1 VETDVT
7 TDRKKHLLILVV
19 EDVEEIRHG
28 IEQLLT
34 ASGYQVSTARDEEEA
49 VKEARCCPPDLILLS
64 FTADIVDIV
73 SIAVRM
79 RGRSRLS
86 EQVPVVIFCVRSLQE
101 GDVVEAGRNVYL
113 TRPDNFDQLRASLR
127 LLLSG
132 G

>member
-1 VETDVT
+1 VETAVT
-7 TDRKKHLLILVV
+7 TDREKRLLILVV
-19 EDVEEIRHG
+19 EDVEETRHG

-34 ASGYQVSTARDEEEA
+34 VSGYHVTTARDEEQAVEEA
-49 VKEARCCPPDLILLS
+49 ICRPPDLILLS

-79 RGRSRLS
+79 RARSRLS
-86 EQVPVVIFCVRSLQE
+86 ERVPVVIFCVRSLQE